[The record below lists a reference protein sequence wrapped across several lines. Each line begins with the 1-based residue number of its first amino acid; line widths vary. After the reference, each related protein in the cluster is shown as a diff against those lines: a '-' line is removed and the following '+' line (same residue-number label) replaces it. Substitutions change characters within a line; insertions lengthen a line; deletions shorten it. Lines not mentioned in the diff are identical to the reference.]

1 MGHAANA
8 FDGEPMSPPAAGQ
21 VRRLRTRVKG
31 MYLSTL
37 DQWRGPGRRPDTAAM
52 PKHPSPSQP
61 EPPQTTWTIYKFAS
75 RLQWLGT
82 VQATDKREAIE
93 KAAKE
98 FRLDPAKLMA
108 ERQR

>member
-1 MGHAANA
+1 MAKQPQKPQPPPVSSWDIFRAAA
-8 FDGEPMSPPAAGQ
+8 KA
-21 VRRLRTRVKG
+21 
-31 MYLSTL
+31 
-37 DQWRGPGRRPDTAAM
+37 RP
-52 PKHPSPSQP
+52 
-61 EPPQTTWTIYKFAS
+61 
-75 RLQWLGT
+75 LGT

>member
-1 MGHAANA
+1 MAA
-8 FDGEPMSPPAAGQ
+8 
-21 VRRLRTRVKG
+21 T
-31 MYLSTL
+31 
-37 DQWRGPGRRPDTAAM
+37 DTGTM
-52 PKHPSPSQP
+52 PKRPSPSPP

-82 VQATDKREAIE
+82 VQATDQREAIE

-98 FRLDPAKLMA
+98 FTLDPAKLMA

>member
-1 MGHAANA
+1 
-8 FDGEPMSPPAAGQ
+8 
-21 VRRLRTRVKG
+21 
-31 MYLSTL
+31 
-37 DQWRGPGRRPDTAAM
+37 M
-52 PKHPSPSQP
+52 PKRPSPSQP

-98 FRLDPAKLMA
+98 FRLDSAKLMA

>member
-1 MGHAANA
+1 
-8 FDGEPMSPPAAGQ
+8 
-21 VRRLRTRVKG
+21 
-31 MYLSTL
+31 
-37 DQWRGPGRRPDTAAM
+37 M
-52 PKHPSPSQP
+52 PKSPSPSQP

-93 KAAKE
+93 QAAKE

-108 ERQR
+108 VRRR

>member
-1 MGHAANA
+1 LG
-8 FDGEPMSPPAAGQ
+8 GPC
-21 VRRLRTRVKG
+21 RRCSSQRLIGSSSDR
-31 MYLSTL
+31 LA
-37 DQWRGPGRRPDTAAM
+37 DTGAM
-52 PKHPSPSQP
+52 PKRPSPSQP
-61 EPPQTTWTIYKFAS
+61 EAPQTTCTIYKFAS

-82 VQATDKREAIE
+82 VQATDKRDAIE

>member
-1 MGHAANA
+1 
-8 FDGEPMSPPAAGQ
+8 
-21 VRRLRTRVKG
+21 
-31 MYLSTL
+31 
-37 DQWRGPGRRPDTAAM
+37 M
-52 PKHPSPSQP
+52 PKSPSSSQP

-82 VQATDKREAIE
+82 VQATDNRDAIE

-98 FRLDPAKLMA
+98 SRLDPAKLMA

>member
-1 MGHAANA
+1 
-8 FDGEPMSPPAAGQ
+8 
-21 VRRLRTRVKG
+21 
-31 MYLSTL
+31 
-37 DQWRGPGRRPDTAAM
+37 M

-61 EPPQTTWTIYKFAS
+61 EPPQTTWTIYKFTS

-93 KAAKE
+93 KTTKE
-98 FRLDPAKLMA
+98 FRLDPTKLMV

>member
-1 MGHAANA
+1 M
-8 FDGEPMSPPAAGQ
+8 PAGK
-21 VRRLRTRVKG
+21 RSKG
-31 MYLSTL
+31 DAPTSYTL
-37 DQWRGPGRRPDTAAM
+37 DACQRAQHLVGGRITTAA
-52 PKHPSPSQP
+52 PILSPCRNAPLPQP

-82 VQATDKREAIE
+82 VQATDNREAIE
-93 KAAKE
+93 KATKE